1 MKVLVVEDSRGLAER
16 LRTLL
21 SRRYVADVV
30 HTGAE
35 ALDQAQV
42 VDYDVIILDLGLPDM
57 QGAVVCKKLR
67 ESHITTPVLILSG
80 VNDVETRVQLLDT
93 GADDYV
99 SKPFHGSELLSRV
112 AALARRKANPYAG
125 NLLVVADLEID
136 VDKRQVRRAGTLIP
150 LRRKEFDIL
159 QYLASNQGRAVS
171 REMIMNHA
179 WKSDHETWGTTVDV
193 HIKYL
198 RDKIDRPF
206 KKPLIK
212 TAYGVGYM
220 VEGTL

>member
-1 MKVLVVEDSRGLAER
+1 MLIVEDSRGLAER

-21 SRRYVADVV
+21 SRRYVVDVV

-35 ALDQAQV
+35 AVDHARTI
-42 VDYDVIILDLGLPDM
+42 DYDAIILDLGLPDM
-57 QGAVVCKKLR
+57 HGSAVCKKLR
-67 ESHITTPVLILSG
+67 EQRVTTPILVLSG
-80 VNDVETRVQLLDT
+80 VNNVETRVQLLDT

-112 AALARRKANPYAG
+112 AALIRRKANPYAG
-125 NLLVVADLEID
+125 NVLVVADLEID
-136 VDKRQVRRAGTLIP
+136 VDKRQVRRAGTVIP

-179 WKSDHETWGTTVDV
+179 WKNDHETWGTTVDV

>member
-1 MKVLVVEDSRGLAER
+1 MKVLVIEDSRGLAER

-21 SRRYVADVV
+21 NRRYVVDVV
-30 HTGAE
+30 HTGVE
-35 ALDQAQV
+35 GIDQAQSG
-42 VDYDVIILDLGLPDM
+42 DYDVVILDLGLPDM
-57 QGAVVCKKLR
+57 HGSAVCKELR
-67 ESHITTPVLILSG
+67 ERAIVTPVLILSG
-80 VNDVETRVQLLDT
+80 VSDVETRVQLLDA

-136 VDKRQVRRAGTLIP
+136 VDRRQVRRGGKIIP

-179 WKSDHETWGTTVDV
+179 WKNDHETWGTTVDV

-220 VEGTL
+220 VEGTS